1 MSGLLFSQKEK
12 KQIQSTCNRST
23 HFFSNIKLL
32 YRTLP
37 LKFPPRQQK
46 KRQEDN
52 KKKSDWN
59 SFHGIYSFGQK
70 IVFCLAKGLLLAY
83 LGYEYR
89 KRDILISFPVLIC
102 SNLYLQDL
110 PKVPLPSLEET
121 MAEYLRVLEPIVT
134 SQQLEKTKA
143 LVKQFAGPNGLG
155 PILQQYL
162 EEKRDADD
170 NWVNIQT
177 FLIN

>member
-1 MSGLLFSQKEK
+1 MSG
-12 KQIQSTCNRST
+12 
-23 HFFSNIKLL
+23 
-32 YRTLP
+32 
-37 LKFPPRQQK
+37 
-46 KRQEDN
+46 
-52 KKKSDWN
+52 
-59 SFHGIYSFGQK
+59 
-70 IVFCLAKGLLLAY
+70 KGLIVSLF
-83 LGYEYR
+83 GYEYR
-89 KRDILISFPVLIC
+89 KRDILISFPVFNLFLI
-102 SNLYLQDL
+102 YLQDL

-170 NWVNIQT
+170 NWVSKHY
-177 FLIN
+177 LIN

>member
-1 MSGLLFSQKEK
+1 M
-12 KQIQSTCNRST
+12 
-23 HFFSNIKLL
+23 
-32 YRTLP
+32 
-37 LKFPPRQQK
+37 
-46 KRQEDN
+46 
-52 KKKSDWN
+52 
-59 SFHGIYSFGQK
+59 
-70 IVFCLAKGLLLAY
+70 
-83 LGYEYR
+83 
-89 KRDILISFPVLIC
+89 ILINFHFPVLIC
-102 SNLYLQDL
+102 SIFLQDL

-170 NWVNIQT
+170 NWVNKIYKN
-177 FLIN
+177 INQLKLQSTLSNK